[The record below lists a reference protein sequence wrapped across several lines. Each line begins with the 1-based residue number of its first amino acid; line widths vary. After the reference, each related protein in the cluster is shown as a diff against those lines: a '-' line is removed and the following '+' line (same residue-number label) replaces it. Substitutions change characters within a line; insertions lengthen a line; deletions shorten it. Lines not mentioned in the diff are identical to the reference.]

1 MGSSNIDFRY
11 YLITDRRAPSSS
23 ATFLEIIEKA
33 CSAGVQA
40 VQLRE
45 KDLSGNPLCELGY
58 KIREITDRHDT
69 KLFINGRPDIAKVVG
84 ADGVH
89 CPERGIPP
97 AAIKKYW
104 PEFTVGVSVHSAKA
118 TKRAEEEGADFLLF
132 GPVYFT
138 ASKAKYGEPQGIDK
152 LKEITGQ
159 SSLPVFAVGGISP
172 EKVTPCLQAG
182 AFGVAGISAIME
194 ADDVPEKVSEF
205 EKKLGQL

>member
-1 MGSSNIDFRY
+1 MKNNRVDFRY

-23 ATFLEIIEKA
+23 VTFLETIEEA

-45 KDLSGNPLCELGY
+45 KDLPGGLLYDLGNEV
-58 KIREITDRHDT
+58 REITNQYDT
-69 KLFINGRPDIAKVVG
+69 KLFVNGRPDVAKAIG

-89 CPERGIPP
+89 CPEGGIPP
-97 AAIKKYW
+97 SVIKSYW
-104 PEFTVGVSVHSAKA
+104 PDLTIGVSVHSEEVAE
-118 TKRAEEEGADFLLF
+118 RAEQEEADFLLF
-132 GPVYFT
+132 GPVYYT
-138 ASKAKYGEPQGIDK
+138 ASKVKYGEPQGIDR
-152 LKEITGQ
+152 LKEIAEQ
-159 SSLPVFAVGGISP
+159 SSLPVFAVGGITP

-194 ADDVPEKVSEF
+194 ADDVTEKVSEF